1 MLKTLQQVSI
11 PKKTDFEF
19 KWKSIL
25 EKYSQPRC
33 WNLITD
39 KSSSNILAELSITKN
54 LELTIRSR
62 RRLLWF

>member
-25 EKYSQPRC
+25 KKYSQPRC
-33 WNLITD
+33 QNFSTD
-39 KSSSNILAELSITKN
+39 KSSSNILAELKKPGVSYT
-54 LELTIRSR
+54 
-62 RRLLWF
+62 

>member
-1 MLKTLQQVSI
+1 MLKALQQVSI
-11 PKKTDFEF
+11 PKKTDFKF

-33 WNLITD
+33 ENLITD

-54 LELTIRSR
+54 LELAIRSR
-62 RRLLWF
+62 RCLL